1 MIKTV
6 IVIPARMHSTRLPEK
21 ALADIAGKSLI
32 QRVYEQAL
40 RCECAHDVIVATDHV
55 LIFSHLQDLGYNV
68 VMTSPDHSSGTE
80 RVAEA
85 AAGIEADVIIN
96 VQGDEPMIDPAQIDD
111 LSRVFEDE
119 KVSIAT
125 QMSIV
130 KQEADVF
137 DYSKVKVVTDIHHR
151 ALYFSRQAIP
161 AHRDLPYRDW
171 PSHSVYFK
179 HVGLYAFRKNTL
191 LEITQ
196 LPTGL
201 LEKAESLEQLRWL
214 ENGYTVHCFPT
225 EYESIGVD
233 TPEDLEKVR
242 TVFRMMHDL

>member
-40 RCECAHDVIVATDHV
+40 RCACARDVIVATDHA
-55 LIFSHLQDLGYNV
+55 LIFSHIQELGYNV

-96 VQGDEPMIDPAQIDD
+96 VQGDEPLIDPAQIDD
-111 LSRVFEDE
+111 LARVFEDE
-119 KVSIAT
+119 KVCIAT
-125 QMSIV
+125 QMSII

-171 PSHSVYFK
+171 PSHSAYFK
-179 HVGLYAFRKNTL
+179 HVGLYAFRKKTL
-191 LEITQ
+191 LEITK
-196 LPTGL
+196 LPVGL

-214 ENGYTVHCFPT
+214 ENGYTVHCYPT
-225 EYESIGVD
+225 EHESIGVD